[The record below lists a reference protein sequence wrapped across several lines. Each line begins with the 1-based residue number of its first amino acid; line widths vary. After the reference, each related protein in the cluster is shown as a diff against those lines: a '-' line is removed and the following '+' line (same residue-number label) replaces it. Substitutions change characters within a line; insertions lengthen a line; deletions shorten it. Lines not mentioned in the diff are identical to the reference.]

1 MTSTNVRF
9 ENHES
14 RLRELESHDGNMM
27 KKVEQIL
34 EVRLPS
40 IETKIEKL
48 DTKITII
55 AALNI
60 GAIILSKLIQ

>member
-1 MTSTNVRF
+1 
-9 ENHES
+9 
-14 RLRELESHDGNMM
+14 M